1 MRYGLTIQNKKVSGR
16 TVAPSQFV
24 CAPTVAFCVGRFCV
38 FKTFFN
44 TTQSV
49 IGAFAIR
56 PQEVGMKKFSVLVSA
71 VLSVALLSLGSVA
84 NARGDGPKMSAD
96 DFFAKEKARE
106 QEVQKRGSFR
116 PFSSS
121 AGRTLPPLFT
131 YQYNG
136 QAYWY
141 MSSNAQCVNGGYPTE
156 SELQSILI
164 NPSVS
169 LLNEDGQLTVLHC
182 LDEDI
187 IVRVKKEPYQELL
200 LAYTTPDEPTTERG
214 GKVFSTTLSS
224 WPARNS
230 LGYEGTVFDAA
241 YVVVTNETDGI
252 QLTHN
257 GAEAFVQM
265 SPGKLFELTGW
276 TEKDLKC
283 QTEVV
288 SLMIPLKRAGYFP
301 GETGDAYVSTF
312 LRGILEGMAVP
323 DIKNQ
328 MEVVSCH
335 GELYD
340 VLAPR
345 FPSGTAGSS

>member
-1 MRYGLTIQNKKVSGR
+1 
-16 TVAPSQFV
+16 
-24 CAPTVAFCVGRFCV
+24 
-38 FKTFFN
+38 
-44 TTQSV
+44 
-49 IGAFAIR
+49 
-56 PQEVGMKKFSVLVSA
+56 MKKFSVLA
-71 VLSVALLSLGSVA
+71 LVLTALSSVLLSPV
-84 NARGDGPKMSAD
+84 NARELPGPTMSAD
-96 DFFAKEKARE
+96 EFLATQKKLE
-106 QEVQKRGSFR
+106 QERPKLIR

-141 MSSNAQCVNGGYPTE
+141 MLSNAQCVNGGYPTE
-156 SELQSILI
+156 SELRSILTDS
-164 NPSVS
+164 SVP
-169 LLNEDGQLTVLHC
+169 LLNEDGQLAVLHC
-182 LDEDI
+182 SDEDI

-200 LAYTTPDEPTTERG
+200 LAYTAPDESTIERD
-214 GKVFSTTLSS
+214 GKIFSTTLSN

-288 SLMIPLKRAGYFP
+288 SLMIPLNRAGYFP
-301 GETGDAYVSTF
+301 GETGDAYVSTL
-312 LRGILEGMAVP
+312 LRGLLEGNVIP
-323 DIKNQ
+323 DIGNRV
-328 MEVVSCH
+328 ELVSCH
-335 GELYD
+335 GDLYN
-340 VLAPR
+340 VLVPV
-345 FPSGTAGSS
+345 FPSGMSGSS